1 MKMGLDLTILLYGNN
16 DGSEN
21 GGIKGLCP
29 SERPQKART
38 WYAVFKT
45 NEKSNWE
52 TFSCKHKEEITE
64 VWVKE
69 EKKTE
74 RNG

>member
-38 WYAVFKT
+38 
-45 NEKSNWE
+45 
-52 TFSCKHKEEITE
+52 
-64 VWVKE
+64 
-69 EKKTE
+69 
-74 RNG
+74 